1 MMCACCGCGCC
12 TAHYYNTNIH
22 AKPPSKAGPRDTQD
36 LGGRPMFLL
45 LVVGGLKKGGRTVG
59 NMISTGMADFPVLR
73 THECGNHVSGVD

>member
-1 MMCACCGCGCC
+1 
-12 TAHYYNTNIH
+12 
-22 AKPPSKAGPRDTQD
+22 
-36 LGGRPMFLL
+36 MFLL